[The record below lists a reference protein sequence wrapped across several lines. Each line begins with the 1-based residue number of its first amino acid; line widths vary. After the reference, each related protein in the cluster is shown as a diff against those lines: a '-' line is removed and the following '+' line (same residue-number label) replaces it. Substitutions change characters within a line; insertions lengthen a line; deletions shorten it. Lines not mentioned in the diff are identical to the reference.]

1 MGGNRFDKLA
11 QEILK
16 QKHLMDKLEAEN
28 RELRQQI
35 ADLRSGRGIFVVIDG
50 IRFALRDDSS
60 LVQTTSQ
67 SSVPTNTSTLASTGA
82 TFTPAT
88 TSPLTQQIAD
98 APTTEITVP
107 KQKQSVKEPV
117 AQSNNDGNQKS
128 LHEEPTFLEEIMIDQ
143 FNSAL
148 TSPNAVWQDPAEKKP
163 SKQQTKPQEPID
175 EKQKEALRRE
185 LLGSYL
191 LE

>member
-1 MGGNRFDKLA
+1 MGGNHFDQLA

-16 QKHLMDKLEAEN
+16 QKLLMDKLEAEN

-35 ADLRSGRGIFVVIDG
+35 ADLRSGRGIFVDIG
-50 IRFALRDDSS
+50 GTRFALRDDSS
-60 LVQTTSQ
+60 PKQTTSN
-67 SSVPTNTSTLASTGA
+67 SSASTNA
-82 TFTPAT
+82 STMASTVAPSTPAA
-88 TSPLTQQIAD
+88 TSPSTQQIVD
-98 APTTEITVP
+98 APTTEIVGPTL
-107 KQKQSVKEPV
+107 KQSVKEPV
-117 AQSNNDGNQKS
+117 AQSNNDGDQKS
-128 LHEEPTFLEEIMIDQ
+128 PHEESTFLEEIMIDQ

-163 SKQQTKPQEPID
+163 SKQRAKPQESID
-175 EKQKEALRRE
+175 EKQKEVLRRE